1 VSDIKE
7 FLLARIA
14 EDEEGANAAGG
25 VAWDAYYLD
34 GAKSHEEPKWI
45 LDSDPRLVSY
55 EMTTEQNAKH
65 AEAWSPARV
74 LAECEAKR
82 RIVDRSGGSVCGGDS
97 PTHYPQDYAE
107 GCDGCAAAQSADYET
122 HWVLALL
129 ASVYAD
135 HPDFDE
141 GWRL

>member
-1 VSDIKE
+1 VSDIKG
-7 FLLARIA
+7 FLLARVD
-14 EDEEGANAAGG
+14 EDEATARGSQGGAWTTGGLRMISQPEESKDWEPAAPGW
-25 VAWDAYYLD
+25 VLV
-34 GAKSHEEPKWI
+34 EP
-45 LDSDPRLVSY
+45 R
-55 EMTTEQNAKH
+55 H
-65 AEAWSPARV
+65 V

-82 RIVDRSGGSVCGGDS
+82 RIVERSGGNVCGGDS